1 MREENHAKLKE
12 IRSIIRDRM
21 QDVIAF
27 FKNNQNFKIFSS
39 MNVITAQY
47 DFEFSIL
54 QLQIY
59 FIGGKLYLLVTNID
73 NPLMFLLSTILQY
86 FIRKI
91 VKIW

>member
-54 QLQIY
+54 QLQMY
-59 FIGGKLYLLVTNID
+59 FNGGKLSLIRIS
-73 NPLMFLLSTILQY
+73 STILQY

-91 VKIW
+91 IKIW

>member
-47 DFEFSIL
+47 DFEFLIL
-54 QLQIY
+54 KLQIH
-59 FIGGKLYLLVTNID
+59 FNGGKLSLIRA
-73 NPLMFLLSTILQY
+73 TIY
-86 FIRKI
+86 HITIFIRKI

>member
-47 DFEFSIL
+47 DFEFLIL
-54 QLQIY
+54 KLQIH
-59 FIGGKLYLLVTNID
+59 FNGGKLSLI
-73 NPLMFLLSTILQY
+73 PRMSLLSNTLQY
-86 FIRKI
+86 LSEKL
-91 VKIW
+91 

>member
-47 DFEFSIL
+47 DFEFLIL
-54 QLQIY
+54 KLQIH
-59 FIGGKLYLLVTNID
+59 FNGGKLSLIRATSNVSSEYHI
-73 NPLMFLLSTILQY
+73 TI
-86 FIRKI
+86 FIRKV

>member
-47 DFEFSIL
+47 DFEFLIL
-54 QLQIY
+54 KLQIH
-59 FIGGKLYLLVTNID
+59 FNGGKLSSANVSSEYHI
-73 NPLMFLLSTILQY
+73 TI
-86 FIRKI
+86 FIRKV

>member
-47 DFEFSIL
+47 NFEFSIL
-54 QLQIY
+54 QLQTY
-59 FIGGKLYLLVTNID
+59 FIGGKLYLLVTSID

>member
-21 QDVIAF
+21 QDVLAF

-54 QLQIY
+54 QLEIY
-59 FIGGKLYLLVTNID
+59 FNGGKLHLIVTIS
-73 NPLMFLLSTILQY
+73 STISQY
-86 FIRKI
+86 LFRKT

>member
-54 QLQIY
+54 QLEIY
-59 FIGGKLYLLVTNID
+59 FNGGKLHLIVIFRVPYHNIYLEK
-73 NPLMFLLSTILQY
+73 P
-86 FIRKI
+86 
-91 VKIW
+91 

>member
-47 DFEFSIL
+47 DFEFLIL
-54 QLQIY
+54 KLQIN
-59 FIGGKLYLLVTNID
+59 FNGGKLSLIRA
-73 NPLMFLLSTILQY
+73 TIY
-86 FIRKI
+86 HITIFIRKV

>member
-54 QLQIY
+54 QLQMY
-59 FIGGKLYLLVTNID
+59 FNGGKLSSIWIS
-73 NPLMFLLSTILQY
+73 STILEY
-86 FIRKI
+86 FIRNI
-91 VKIW
+91 RKIW

>member
-54 QLQIY
+54 QLETY
-59 FIGGKLYLLVTNID
+59 FNGGKLHLIVTTID
-73 NPLMFLLSTILQY
+73 ISSTISQY
-86 FIRKI
+86 LFRKT